1 LVFSDVKKITCLTIQ
16 LTVGTYFSSADFLLF
31 MALPKQAWHCSS
43 EKFENLCMSVHGSVY
58 PFIYVRQLTIV
69 LSSCL
74 PFFLSSSKRGNLFFN
89 CYLIENS
96 RVGKNIFR
104 L

>member
-1 LVFSDVKKITCLTIQ
+1 MRKYKEIRSSFLVFSDVKKITCLTIQ

-43 EKFENLCMSVHGSVY
+43 EKFENFCMSVHGSEY

-69 LSSCL
+69 VFSSSCL
-74 PFFLSSSKRGNLFFN
+74 PVFMKNEATYFLT
-89 CYLIENS
+89 
-96 RVGKNIFR
+96 VT
-104 L
+104 